1 MMPPAELPRI
11 CRVGQPIEP
20 FGVQSM
26 TRLTRDD
33 VITALGQVD
42 DIVVAEIL
50 GTGATAEE
58 LAEAQAWLSNNEA
71 LMNSGR
77 PLATGRVSLLIEILE
92 DIEKEASSR
101 EPAA

>member
-1 MMPPAELPRI
+1 MKP
-11 CRVGQPIEP
+11 
-20 FGVQSM
+20 
-26 TRLTRDD
+26 LTRND

-58 LAEAQAWLSNNEA
+58 FAEAQAWLSNNEP

-77 PLATGRVSLLIEILE
+77 PLATGRVTRLIEILE
-92 DIEKEASSR
+92 NMDEEASSP
-101 EPAA
+101 EQAA